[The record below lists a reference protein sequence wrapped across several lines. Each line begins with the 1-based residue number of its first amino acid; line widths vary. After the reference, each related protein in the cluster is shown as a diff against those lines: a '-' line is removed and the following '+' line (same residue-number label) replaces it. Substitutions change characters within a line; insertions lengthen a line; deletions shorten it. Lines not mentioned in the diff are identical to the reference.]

1 MREAHAAKSTVL
13 FTECRFL
20 KRIFLFDTSIGQ
32 RRSKVKRY
40 VGEDPPLF
48 DPQLDLFQDLTP
60 IASQYARD
68 QGRQEVI

>member
-48 DPQLDLFQDLTP
+48 DP
-60 IASQYARD
+60 
-68 QGRQEVI
+68 